1 MRCPV
6 QISLSCGTRRY
17 SRRAVLAGCGDL
29 PTLAGTWPGYENP
42 ARPPTAAVRC
52 SHRCRRGRTTQRYR
66 ASGHATQGIRKKMEF
81 LHSCTSPRVS
91 DYFLFNRPQN
101 RDDQCIVQ
109 SALSHAFCAFG
120 SFSLLDPDLRT
131 DSLYPQKS
139 LQSLTTCGTTGYPHP
154 HCQAPVNP
162 MLGRGHSHFA
172 TKKWGNKRKQK
183 RSARTLSR
191 PTRPLVTFKRGRER
205 QSAPA
210 SRPRSSASTAGLAQ
224 RRGWKWGRDGRRL
237 FFFHTRKQGP
247 RSFPLTPERR
257 SQRRPRAGSSSES
270 SVSGRGW
277 GIGSPA
283 TSFRTPRPCSC
294 IL

>member
-1 MRCPV
+1 MSELRLLQHPGGKRCVRCPA

-52 SHRCRRGRTTQRYR
+52 SPRCRRGRTTQRYR

-120 SFSLLDPDLRT
+120 SSPSWTPISVPIPFTR
-131 DSLYPQKS
+131 
-139 LQSLTTCGTTGYPHP
+139 
-154 HCQAPVNP
+154 
-162 MLGRGHSHFA
+162 RSHFKVSRPVA
-172 TKKWGNKRKQK
+172 PLDI
-183 RSARTLSR
+183 RTLIAKR
-191 PTRPLVTFKRGRER
+191 P
-205 QSAPA
+205 
-210 SRPRSSASTAGLAQ
+210 STQCSDAAIP
-224 RRGWKWGRDGRRL
+224 
-237 FFFHTRKQGP
+237 T
-247 RSFPLTPERR
+247 
-257 SQRRPRAGSSSES
+257 SQRRSGGT
-270 SVSGRGW
+270 SVSKNEAHVR
-277 GIGSPA
+277 SHA
-283 TSFRTPRPCSC
+283 QRARS
-294 IL
+294 